1 MFGQREPTVRVV
13 NRVRDETGAPVPHD
27 FMFGGEAGRI
37 TDYLDLP
44 VGVARVV
51 IHHSMFRMEPVNSVP
66 EYTLGCAELGA
77 DESPLAVA
85 DTKRS
90 ELVDRR
96 LLPPARQFG
105 AKDKFGRTFKT
116 VEIYNP
122 INPRRDA
129 SPIGPRPTEGGV
141 HPGEFGDRL

>member
-13 NRVRDETGAPVPHD
+13 NRVRDETGALVPHD

-51 IHHSMFRMEPVNSVP
+51 IHHSMYKMDPVNSIP
-66 EYTLGCAELGA
+66 EYKLGCAELGA

-85 DTKRS
+85 ETNRS
-90 ELVDRR
+90 ELIVRE
-96 LLPPARQFG
+96 LLTPDRQFG
-105 AKDKFGRTFKT
+105 AKDKFGRTFQAR
-116 VEIYNP
+116 EIYNP